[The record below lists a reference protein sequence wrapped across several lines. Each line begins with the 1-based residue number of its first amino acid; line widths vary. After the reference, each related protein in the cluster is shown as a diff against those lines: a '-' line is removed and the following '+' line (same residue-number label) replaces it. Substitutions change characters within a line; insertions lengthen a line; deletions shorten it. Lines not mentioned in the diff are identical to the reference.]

1 MKSKNK
7 TKKKIILAVLIIALL
22 SLGAAFWYVN
32 RPGDKSKIEVSEATK
47 KQTEQNDAQQAKS
60 LDNKNSNQ
68 SSSGTST
75 SSSSSAKPSLDITT
89 AEQVDDRL
97 IVSALVSNTSSGT
110 CNLTLK
116 NGSSV
121 ISKFAPVGQ
130 QVSYYVCQGFIINSS
145 EISPKGDWDLTIKL
159 DSPNGSFETPSRKI
173 GIK

>member
-75 SSSSSAKPSLDITT
+75 STSAKPSLDITT

-97 IVSALVSNTSSGT
+97 IVSALVSNTNSGT

-121 ISKFAPVGQ
+121 ISKSAPVGQ

-145 EISPKGDWDLTIKL
+145 EINPKGDWELSIRL
-159 DSPNGSFETPSRKI
+159 DSPNGSFETPSRKLS
-173 GIK
+173 IK

>member
-1 MKSKNK
+1 MKSKSK
-7 TKKKIILAVLIIALL
+7 TKKKVILAVLIIALL

-32 RPGDKSKIEVSEATK
+32 RPADKSKIEVSEATK

-75 SSSSSAKPSLDITT
+75 SSNAKPSLDITT

-121 ISKFAPVGQ
+121 ISKSAPVGH
-130 QVSYYVCQGFIINSS
+130 QGFIINSS
-145 EISPKGDWDLTIKL
+145 EINPKGDWELSIKL
-159 DSPNGSFETPSRKI
+159 DSPNGSFETPSRKVS
-173 GIK
+173 IK

>member
-7 TKKKIILAVLIIALL
+7 TKKKIILVALIMALVT
-22 SLGAAFWYVN
+22 LGATFWYVN
-32 RPGDKSKIEVSEATK
+32 RTSDKSKIEVSEATK
-47 KQTEQNDAQQAKS
+47 RQAEQKDVEQAKS
-60 LDNKNSNQ
+60 LNNKNSNQ
-68 SSSGTST
+68 SGSGSST
-75 SSSSSAKPSLDITT
+75 SSTAKPSLDITT

-121 ISKFAPVGQ
+121 ISKSAPVGQ

-159 DSPNGSFETPSRKI
+159 DSPNGSFETPSRKVT
-173 GIK
+173 IK

>member
-22 SLGAAFWYVN
+22 SLGIAFWYAN
-32 RPGDKSKIEVSEATK
+32 RPGDKSKIEVSDATK

-68 SSSGTST
+68 SSSAAST
-75 SSSSSAKPSLDITT
+75 SSSAKPSLDITT

-97 IVSALVSNTSSGT
+97 IVSALVSNTNSGT

-121 ISKFAPVGQ
+121 ISKSAPVGQ

-145 EISPKGDWDLTIKL
+145 EINPKGDWDLTIKL

>member
-32 RPGDKSKIEVSEATK
+32 RPVDKSKIEVSDATK

-75 SSSSSAKPSLDITT
+75 SSSAKPSLDITT

-97 IVSALVSNTSSGT
+97 IVSALVSNTNSGT

-121 ISKFAPVGQ
+121 ISKSAPVGQ

-145 EISPKGDWDLTIKL
+145 EINPKGDWDLTIKL

>member
-1 MKSKNK
+1 MKSKSK
-7 TKKKIILAVLIIALL
+7 TKKKVILPVLIIALL

-68 SSSGTST
+68 SSSVAST
-75 SSSSSAKPSLDITT
+75 SSSAKPSLDITT

-97 IVSALVSNTSSGT
+97 IVSALVSNTNSGT

-121 ISKFAPVGQ
+121 ISKSAPVGQ

-145 EISPKGDWDLTIKL
+145 EINPKGDWDLTIKL
-159 DSPNGSFETPSRKI
+159 DSPNGSFETSSRKVS
-173 GIK
+173 IK

>member
-1 MKSKNK
+1 MKSKSK
-7 TKKKIILAVLIIALL
+7 TKKKVILAVLIIALL

-32 RPGDKSKIEVSEATK
+32 RPADKSKIEVSEATK

-75 SSSSSAKPSLDITT
+75 SSNAKPSLDITT

-121 ISKFAPVGQ
+121 ISKSAPVGQ

-145 EISPKGDWDLTIKL
+145 EINPKGDWELSIKL
-159 DSPNGSFETPSRKI
+159 DSPNGSFETPSRKVS
-173 GIK
+173 IK

>member
-1 MKSKNK
+1 MKSKSK
-7 TKKKIILAVLIIALL
+7 TKKKVILPVLIILLL
-22 SLGAAFWYVN
+22 SLGAALWYVN
-32 RPGDKSKIEVSEATK
+32 RSRDKSKIEVSEATK

-68 SSSGTST
+68 SSSVAST
-75 SSSSSAKPSLDITT
+75 SSSAKPSLDITT

-97 IVSALVSNTSSGT
+97 IVSALVSNTNSGT

-121 ISKFAPVGQ
+121 ISKSAPVGQ

-145 EISPKGDWDLTIKL
+145 EINPKGDWDLTIKL
-159 DSPNGSFETPSRKI
+159 DSPNGSFETSSRKVS
-173 GIK
+173 IK

>member
-1 MKSKNK
+1 MKSNNK

-32 RPGDKSKIEVSEATK
+32 RPGDKYKIEVSEATK

-75 SSSSSAKPSLDITT
+75 SSSAKPSLDITT

-121 ISKFAPVGQ
+121 ISKSAPVGQ

-145 EISPKGDWDLTIKL
+145 EINPKGDWELSIRL
-159 DSPNGSFETPSRKI
+159 DSPNGSFETPSRRLS
-173 GIK
+173 IK

>member
-1 MKSKNK
+1 MKSKSK
-7 TKKKIILAVLIIALL
+7 TKKKVILPVLIILLL
-22 SLGAAFWYVN
+22 SLGAALWYVN
-32 RPGDKSKIEVSEATK
+32 RSRDKSKIEVSEATK

-75 SSSSSAKPSLDITT
+75 STSAKPSLDITT

-97 IVSALVSNTSSGT
+97 IVSALVSNTNSGT

-121 ISKFAPVGQ
+121 ISKSAPVGQ

-145 EISPKGDWDLTIKL
+145 EINPKGDWDLTIKL
-159 DSPNGSFETPSRKI
+159 DSPNGSFETSSRKVS
-173 GIK
+173 IK

>member
-1 MKSKNK
+1 MKSKSK

-75 SSSSSAKPSLDITT
+75 STSAKPSLDITT

-97 IVSALVSNTSSGT
+97 IVSALVSNTNSGT

-121 ISKFAPVGQ
+121 ISKSAPVGQ

-145 EISPKGDWDLTIKL
+145 EINPKGDWELSIRL
-159 DSPNGSFETPSRKI
+159 DSPNGSFETPSRKLS
-173 GIK
+173 IK